1 MIYIYTINIQ
11 VLSITYQYIHPY
23 YINQS
28 INQSNFCSWL
38 ISLKLSLIFPI
49 CFTFP
54 KSQKGQETCNLDPLC
69 CKGNFHSE
77 NIGVEAQANIGDE
90 YFAWL
95 CLLEFSAL
103 KYFAWLLFAG
113 NFRQF
118 ELFKTFR
125 KQSIHEESIWSHV
138 QKCNSFALTTLE
150 EQQN

>member
-1 MIYIYTINIQ
+1 M
-11 VLSITYQYIHPY
+11 
-23 YINQS
+23 
-28 INQSNFCSWL
+28 
-38 ISLKLSLIFPI
+38 

-69 CKGNFHSE
+69 CKGNFHSQ

-95 CLLEFSAL
+95 
-103 KYFAWLLFAG
+103 LFAG
-113 NFRQF
+113 NFCVEMLCLTF
-118 ELFKTFR
+118 VCLEISGSLSCSKLLEKTT
-125 KQSIHEESIWSHV
+125 IHEESIWSHV